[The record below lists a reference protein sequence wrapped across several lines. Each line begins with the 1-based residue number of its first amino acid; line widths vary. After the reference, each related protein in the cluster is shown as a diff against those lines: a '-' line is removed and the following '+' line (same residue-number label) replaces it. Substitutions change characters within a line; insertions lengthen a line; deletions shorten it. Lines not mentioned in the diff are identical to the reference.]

1 MRYGKREVLC
11 KLLNIDLPII
21 QAGMVWVSGAKLA
34 AAAANAGVLGVIG
47 AASMQPDLLRQH
59 LRKAKGLTRKSFA
72 VNVPLLYSKTDQQI
86 EVALEEGVRIFITS
100 AGSPKPYT
108 AKLKDAGCTVL
119 HVISSP
125 LLAKKCEDAGVDIVI
140 AEGFEAGGH
149 NGRDEITTMVLIP
162 EVVKAVKIPVIA
174 AGGIASGGAIAA
186 AFALGAWG
194 AQMGSRFAVTVE
206 SSAHPAFKQ
215 AIVEAPA
222 GGTMLCMKKLVPV
235 RILKNHFFETVH
247 RMEEAGASVE
257 QLLETLGKG
266 RARRGMFE
274 GDREEGE
281 LEIGQISGAIED
293 IPTVSELV
301 ERLKKEYELC
311 IADLKGS

>member
-1 MRYGKREVLC
+1 
-11 KLLNIDLPII
+11 
-21 QAGMVWVSGAKLA
+21 
-34 AAAANAGVLGVIG
+34 
-47 AASMQPDLLRQH
+47 
-59 LRKAKGLTRKSFA
+59 
-72 VNVPLLYSKTDQQI
+72 
-86 EVALEEGVRIFITS
+86 
-100 AGSPKPYT
+100 
-108 AKLKDAGCTVL
+108 
-119 HVISSP
+119 
-125 LLAKKCEDAGVDIVI
+125 
-140 AEGFEAGGH
+140 
-149 NGRDEITTMVLIP
+149 
-162 EVVKAVKIPVIA
+162 
-174 AGGIASGGAIAA
+174 
-186 AFALGAWG
+186 
-194 AQMGSRFAVTVE
+194 
-206 SSAHPAFKQ
+206 
-215 AIVEAPA
+215 
-222 GGTMLCMKKLVPV
+222 MLCMKKLVPV